1 MKNFFAALFILSVVG
16 FGIRVYAED
25 LPSNLPVDQAPVV
38 EENPI
43 EEETPAPIPEEV
55 IPEQDP
61 APLPTATFIIRSG
74 ETLLYSGSVSIPE
87 ESTTEITDSTGT
99 IHSVSSRSVLAL
111 LVSLDNAHD
120 EFAVTNLAYY
130 SSFSSFYLKCLTPSG
145 ASELCNNWQYAV
157 GSTTPFTSIDTTML
171 SGGETVGLYFGSPH
185 RVSLNTTSVTK
196 GTSFTGSA
204 ESYNYADNT
213 WNVLS
218 GVTIG
223 VTVPNPND
231 PWTPTVVTTQAVD
244 VEGKAVIALADA
256 GEYSV
261 GIAEDFY
268 FPSYAVTVTEPAPVQ
283 TGGGGGGSIPTPA
296 FSVERALLYLYSIQN
311 PDGSFGSDLYTDWV
325 AIAYAA
331 SGASESAKNSLRGY
345 LSSHAQISSLP
356 TDNERRAM
364 AILSLGENPYSF
376 VGLDYIS
383 PIISSFDGTQ
393 FGDASLVN
401 DDIFALLPLSAS
413 GYSASEEMIAKD
425 IQFLVLKQR
434 NDGSWG
440 GSVDLTA
447 AAIQAL
453 RAYNAAPEAV
463 AKAITY
469 LQNSQQSDGGFGS
482 VYSTSWAMQAG
493 AVWIKDGKTPMDY
506 LASMQASD
514 GAAVAG
520 SESVNNRV
528 WATSYAIPAALGK
541 SWSSIMHPVPKPQVS
556 QTVTPSTVTAEEVKK
571 EEKIVE
577 KVEEVKPEE
586 IMVEVVPEA
595 IQGMTVTLAV
605 AEAPRIVENYTVAQD
620 TQEAEG
626 KIIEPIS
633 LVATAEKSKADIPMP
648 IIIGS
653 IAGIGILSFIAKKL
667 LLKL

>member
-1 MKNFFAALFILSVVG
+1 MKKFLAALFILSTVS
-16 FGIRVYAED
+16 FGIRAYAED
-25 LPSNLPVDQAPVV
+25 ISLDLPADQAPVM
-38 EENPI
+38 
-43 EEETPAPIPEEV
+43 EETPTPIPEEV
-55 IPEQDP
+55 VPSEELV
-61 APLPTATFIIRSG
+61 PLPTATFIIRSG

-87 ESTTEITDSTGT
+87 ESATEITDSTGT
-99 IHSVSSRSVLAL
+99 SHSISSRSVLSL
-111 LVSLDNAHD
+111 LVSLDTAHD
-120 EFAVTNLAYY
+120 EFAITNLAYY

-145 ASELCNNWQYAV
+145 ASELCDNWQYAV

-196 GTSFTGSA
+196 GTSFTASA

-213 WNVLS
+213 WNALP

-244 VEGKAVIALADA
+244 VEGKAVITLVDA
-256 GEYSV
+256 EEYSV

-268 FPSYAVTVTEPAPVQ
+268 FPSYAITVTEPVPVQ
-283 TGGGGGGSIPTPA
+283 GGGGGGGIIPTPA
-296 FSVERALLYLYSIQN
+296 FSVERALSYLYSIQN
-311 PDGSFGSDLYTDWV
+311 GDGSFGNDLYTDWAAV
-325 AIAYAA
+325 AYAA
-331 SGASESAKNSLRGY
+331 SGASESAKNTLLGY
-345 LSSHAQISSLP
+345 LSSHAQPSTLL
-356 TDNERRAM
+356 TDNERRA
-364 AILSLGENPYSF
+364 IVLLSLGGNPYSF
-376 VGLDYIS
+376 GGANYIS
-383 PIISSFDGTQ
+383 QIISSFDGTQ

-434 NDGSWG
+434 TDGSWE
-440 GSVDLTA
+440 GSVDLTT

-469 LQNSQQSDGGFGS
+469 LQNSQQADGGFGS

-493 AVWIKDGKTPMDY
+493 AVWTKNGKTPMDY

-514 GAAVAG
+514 GAAIAG

-541 SWSSIMHPVPKPQVS
+541 SWSAIMHPVPKPQLS
-556 QTVTPSTVTAEEVKK
+556 QTMTSSTVTAEEVKK

-595 IQGMTVTLAV
+595 IQETPVALAV
-605 AEAPRIVENYTVAQD
+605 AEAPRIVENYTVVQD
-620 TQEAEG
+620 TEEAEG

-633 LVATAEKSKADIPMP
+633 LMATAEKSKADIPMP

-653 IAGIGILSFIAKKL
+653 IAGIGMLSFVAKKL
-667 LLKL
+667 LIKS